1 MSGKNTKVCITCGER
16 KPLAEFSPIA
26 KKQTSRDGTG
36 RNNRCGVCITNA
48 RMFRQSRSVEIFL
61 RDMFTKSK
69 SGRSGKFEWTIEI
82 EDILDLWEVQ
92 DGRCALSGVYMTHHA
107 DRGERK
113 DMNCSIDRIRSTEGY
128 VKDNVQLVC
137 QRVNVIKNDLDEASL
152 YWWVK
157 HIHDFS
163 CD

>member
-1 MSGKNTKVCITCGER
+1 MSGKTRKFVLPAANG

-48 RMFRQSRSVEIFL
+48 RMFRQFRSVEIFL

-113 DMNCSIDRIRSTEGY
+113 DMNCSIDRIRSTEGTS
-128 VKDNVQLVC
+128 KTTSN
-137 QRVNVIKNDLDEASL
+137 
-152 YWWVK
+152 
-157 HIHDFS
+157 
-163 CD
+163 